1 MRKSRIVTL
10 AVIAAAFCLAVNNAT
25 AENWPGWR
33 GPLGTGVTTETGIV
47 GKWSSDD
54 NVLWKSPLPGMG
66 ISNPIIWND
75 RVVVTASD
83 GYQLSNLHVICLS
96 LKDGREL
103 WHQRLWG
110 TRPTRHHGSKSSMAS
125 AAPVTDG
132 RHVFAFFGTGDLF
145 CIELAT
151 GGLVWQRSLAAEY
164 GAIENRFAA
173 SSSPLLHGDKLLLQ
187 CDHYGDSYLLAVD
200 KATGKNV
207 WKVERPE
214 RWLSWASP
222 LLVPLVDDKFE
233 LVVSGSHQLESFDP
247 DTGKKLWTVDGMSR
261 ECIPTPLYA
270 HGMIYAVSGPKGPT
284 LAIKPGGRGNVT
296 ESHAV
301 WRNTRGAPFVPS
313 AILVGDF
320 YYLID
325 DQGIGTCLNA
335 HTGERVWQKRFTGKY
350 TASPIAADGR
360 IYFVNEAG
368 LTTVIQAGVS
378 NYVELA
384 RNNVGEAVF
393 ASPSIAQRRLFIRT
407 SRHLFCIGTAKS
419 KR

>member
-1 MRKSRIVTL
+1 M
-10 AVIAAAFCLAVNNAT
+10 
-25 AENWPGWR
+25 
-33 GPLGTGVTTETGIV
+33 
-47 GKWSSDD
+47 
-54 NVLWKSPLPGMG
+54 
-66 ISNPIIWND
+66 
-75 RVVVTASD
+75 
-83 GYQLSNLHVICLS
+83 
-96 LKDGREL
+96 
-103 WHQRLWG
+103 
-110 TRPTRHHGSKSSMAS
+110 
-125 AAPVTDG
+125 
-132 RHVFAFFGTGDLF
+132 
-145 CIELAT
+145 
-151 GGLVWQRSLAAEY
+151 
-164 GAIENRFAA
+164 
-173 SSSPLLHGDKLLLQ
+173 
-187 CDHYGDSYLLAVD
+187 
-200 KATGKNV
+200 
-207 WKVERPE
+207 
-214 RWLSWASP
+214 
-222 LLVPLVDDKFE
+222 
-233 LVVSGSHQLESFDP
+233 
-247 DTGKKLWTVDGMSR
+247 
-261 ECIPTPLYA
+261 
-270 HGMIYAVSGPKGPT
+270 
-284 LAIKPGGRGNVT
+284 T
-296 ESHAV
+296 ESHVV